1 MFRILQT
8 PNVTWEST
16 EAALFIME
24 CIARNIYT
32 EENQIVPKV
41 IEAILQLP
49 ENCHITIR
57 YTSVNILGQLCD
69 WIAQHPATLE
79 GVLNFL
85 LAALQKKAAVASAA
99 AHSLQLICSSCHR
112 DMIHHIGGL
121 IEIARCLEMFEIQ
134 PDAATVLLKGIST
147 IISRLPSE
155 QIPDVM
161 RQLCGYQ
168 ITHICMLMDDNE
180 KKKDPTQWIDRLA
193 SIYRHVNPKVALNE
207 VNPAAVVIIENW
219 PVLSKTIDFYQHD
232 DKIMERIVRCI
243 RYAIRCI
250 SSQSLPILD
259 PLVKQMV
266 DTYAVYKQSCLL
278 YLGSILVDEFG
289 HDLRCIAG
297 LLQMLQAFI
306 EPTFNILQ
314 VENGLKDH
322 PDTVDDFFRLSV
334 RFIQRLPLH
343 FLQSPI
349 VAPIIQCATLACTLD
364 HRDANMSV
372 MKFLSNLLAHGKP
385 NGDQEIKPFVQ
396 QIVQIHGETLLGNLL
411 YSSIFYLHSNM
422 LSDVADV
429 FMEIKFINGEVFG
442 EALNKSLG
450 QLPRK
455 NSGGSVTATDAQMTE
470 FYESVTK

>member
-1 MFRILQT
+1 MFRILQR

-49 ENCHITIR
+49 DNCHIAIR

-69 WIAQHPATLE
+69 WIAAHPATLE
-79 GVLNFL
+79 AILNFL

-112 DMIHHIGGL
+112 DMIHHITGL
-121 IEIARCLEMFEIQ
+121 IEIARLLEMFEVQ
-134 PDAATVLLKGIST
+134 PEAATVLLKGIST
-147 IISRLPSE
+147 IISRLPNE

-161 RQLCGYQ
+161 RQLCSFQ
-168 ITHICMLMDDNE
+168 ITHICMLMDEGE

-193 SIYRHVNPKVALNE
+193 SIYRHVSPKVIQNE
-207 VNPAAVVIIENW
+207 VNPAAIVVIENW
-219 PVLSKTIDFYQHD
+219 PVLSRTIECYQHD
-232 DKIMERIVRCI
+232 DKIMERIVRCV
-243 RYAIRCI
+243 RYAVRCI
-250 SSQSLPILD
+250 SHQSLPILE

-266 DTYAVYKQSCLL
+266 NTYAVYKHSCLL

-289 HDLRCIAG
+289 NDTRCITG
-297 LLQMLQAFI
+297 LLKMLEAFI

-334 RFIQRLPLH
+334 RFMQRMPLPL
-343 FLQSPI
+343 LQSPV
-349 VAPIIQCATLACTLD
+349 VAPIINCATLACTLD

-385 NGDQEIKPFVQ
+385 NGDAEIKPFVQ
-396 QIVQIHGETLLGNLL
+396 QIVQIHGETLIGNLL
-411 YSSIFYLHSNM
+411 YSSIFYLHPNM
-422 LSDVADV
+422 LADVADV
-429 FMEIKFINGEVFG
+429 FMEIKFINNEVFG
-442 EALNKSLG
+442 EALQKSLS

-470 FYESVTK
+470 FYQAVTK